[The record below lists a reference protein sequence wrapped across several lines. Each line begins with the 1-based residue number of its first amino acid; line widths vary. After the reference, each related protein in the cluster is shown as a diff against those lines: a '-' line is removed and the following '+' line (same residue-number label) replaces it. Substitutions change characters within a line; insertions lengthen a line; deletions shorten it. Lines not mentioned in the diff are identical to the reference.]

1 MYMKKLIY
9 MISSAAE
16 AASSLSRQL
25 GLHGYE
31 VEIAHSA
38 ETALAESRDRKPDLI
53 LLDVDLPDM
62 DGCEVCKLLRRQGVG
77 VPILLMADKA
87 ADADVILG
95 LDAGANDY
103 ICRPIRFGH
112 LLARTRAHVRTF
124 EAGNSSRIQLGRF
137 TFAPSGRVIHTGESV
152 SVNLTEKETQVLRYL
167 WKAGGARVT
176 REELLTEVWGYN
188 PKANSHTVATHVY
201 RLRQKLERAFGP
213 DCVLRTEDQ
222 GYSLQLRSADTL
234 ASVAD
239 DVLQAVTSNDED
251 SVVVRRRALGTPG
264 WLGAA

>member
-1 MYMKKLIY
+1 MRMKKSIY
-9 MISSAAE
+9 IVNPDVEGAKTLA
-16 AASSLSRQL
+16 RQL

-31 VEIAHSA
+31 AVVAQTA
-38 ETALAESRDRKPDLI
+38 EAALEECRNNKPDLI

-62 DGCEVCKLLRRQGVG
+62 DGCEVCKLLRRQGVS
-77 VPILLMADKA
+77 VPILLMANQA

-103 ICRPIRFGH
+103 VCRPIRFGH

-137 TFAPSGRVIHTGESV
+137 TFAPSSRAIHTGESV
-152 SVNLTEKETQVLRYL
+152 SVPLTEKETQVLRYL
-167 WKAGGARVT
+167 WKAGGALVT

-188 PKANSHTVATHVY
+188 PKATSHTVATHVY

-222 GYSLQLRSADTL
+222 GYSLQLRTADAMSAVTN
-234 ASVAD
+234 
-239 DVLQAVTSNDED
+239 DVLGAVASNDDD
-251 SVVVRRRALGTPG
+251 SAGARRRALGTPG
-264 WLGAA
+264 WVGAA